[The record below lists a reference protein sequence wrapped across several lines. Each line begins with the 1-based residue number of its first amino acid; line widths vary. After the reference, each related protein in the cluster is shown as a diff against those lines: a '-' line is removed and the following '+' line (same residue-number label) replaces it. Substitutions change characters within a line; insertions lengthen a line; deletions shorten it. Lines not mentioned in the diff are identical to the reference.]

1 MKTCELTSLNRAF
14 FLPFVLA
21 LSFCLL
27 FLGMRM
33 PNVHKDQR
41 PKLQYRAEVESPT
54 KASQAG
60 IEKQAQAFDSCVR
73 AGLTEPAARHFSP
86 CQPEQLNR
94 DSIVI
99 SAISARAPPVPRA

>member
-1 MKTCELTSLNRAF
+1 MKTCELTLLKRAL
-14 FLPFVLA
+14 FLPLVLA

-27 FLGMRM
+27 FLGMRV

-41 PKLQYRAEVESPT
+41 PKLQYRAEIESPV

-60 IEKQAQAFDSCVR
+60 IEKQAQAFDFCVR
-73 AGLTEPAARHFSP
+73 AGLTEPAALHFFP

-94 DSIVI
+94 NSIVI
-99 SAISARAPPVPRA
+99 SAISARASPVPRV